1 MWFAKKSTLHQQ
13 EEKFSTKASALIDR
27 LNKPLPPIISSEK
40 NAETLVIVVSGGPN
54 VGKSTFIRFGLQNLI
69 AKHDSNRPDFYMSRH
84 IPTHVVGLKADLVS
98 AARQI
103 DPNLVQ
109 QTVGPFALDHF
120 TVDAFSEDGLQQ
132 IQNVY
137 RSILKVYHPVLVN
150 NDKAAERKEEIK
162 SSSLKSDSP
171 GFIYAATSSTPATAL
186 EAAKTI
192 EVSATLDSEADPDKE
207 HAVNNHLAS
216 AFSSSSYRMVNKRA
230 TNSPYYT
237 CLATK
242 RGSKDSRKFMK
253 PYELVKMLVERFEN
267 DGLASDASSPTD
279 LQKRFVVLGQGHN
292 KCVTKRKHVKLLWN
306 DRIHSIF
313 SLWLSHYWN
322 DFYGPHARKHI
333 ILFLDR
339 ISKYD
344 YLTPICDSLAPLV
357 VREPPSDDADRSWG
371 FVDNEDEEDADSL
384 EDNNRLSWSSTRK
397 RNEKKDSG
405 YASGSFSVSSY
416 LHHLPTSP
424 SPLSSPTTNEQFL
437 LKRLS
442 NNNCT
447 RINHQQEMPAIS
459 PNLNRLLRSPSYRKV
474 VTHSESHPN
483 LRSSYA
489 IYNNNTSSG
498 NSGPLLA
505 SNNDHDST
513 TYNLPRRAEFA
524 GGLINIDLV
533 AKPKNYYTTTPSFK
547 NTPSIAS
554 TRNGA
559 GWTLGTQL
567 LASSFI
573 SSFRQHRSDKDQSSY
588 DYKVFMKMTD
598 ANIAD
603 QLTWIEAE
611 LFCRIKPREF
621 VRNIWHSSVQSD
633 DSTFASS
640 SSNNALS
647 ASVAHFNFISAWA
660 VTMIVTQTRL
670 SKRVAVL
677 EKFMLIAVA
686 LRNHNNYNTLMA
698 ILAGINSAS
707 VLRLKQTRQAVCTK
721 KVYKQFQSLERL
733 MSTDRSFSSY
743 RMALKATGAPGIPYL
758 GIHNQDL
765 VSLAEANKDFRA
777 DGTIHWEKFRLMGE
791 TIMATIKFKHPGY
804 SIEPDSKILTLIA
817 DSNIL
822 SEDVKNNTSALS

>member
-1 MWFAKKSTLHQQ
+1 
-13 EEKFSTKASALIDR
+13 
-27 LNKPLPPIISSEK
+27 
-40 NAETLVIVVSGGPN
+40 
-54 VGKSTFIRFGLQNLI
+54 
-69 AKHDSNRPDFYMSRH
+69 
-84 IPTHVVGLKADLVS
+84 
-98 AARQI
+98 
-103 DPNLVQ
+103 
-109 QTVGPFALDHF
+109 
-120 TVDAFSEDGLQQ
+120 
-132 IQNVY
+132 
-137 RSILKVYHPVLVN
+137 
-150 NDKAAERKEEIK
+150 
-162 SSSLKSDSP
+162 
-171 GFIYAATSSTPATAL
+171 
-186 EAAKTI
+186 
-192 EVSATLDSEADPDKE
+192 
-207 HAVNNHLAS
+207 
-216 AFSSSSYRMVNKRA
+216 MVNKRA
-230 TNSPYYT
+230 TNTSYYT

-242 RGSKDSRKFMK
+242 RGSKDSSDSFGTGLTSEDIVDRLLSTEHSKSDENIIPVFLTFFRKFMK
-253 PYELVKMLVERFEN
+253 PYELVKILVERFEN
-267 DGLASDASSPTD
+267 DGVASDAPSPTD
-279 LQKRFVVLGQGHN
+279 LQK
-292 KCVTKRKHVKLLWN
+292 
-306 DRIHSIF
+306 RIHSIF

-357 VREPPSDDADRSWG
+357 VREPPSDDPDKSWG
-371 FVDNEDEEDADSL
+371 LVDDENEDDADSMCN
-384 EDNNRLSWSSTRK
+384 NNRLSWSSTRK

-416 LHHLPTSP
+416 IHHQPTSP
-424 SPLSSPTTNEQFL
+424 SPLSSPTTTETFL

-447 RINHQQEMPAIS
+447 RINQQQELPLIS
-459 PNLNRLLRSPSYRKV
+459 PNLNRLLRRSSNRKA

-489 IYNNNTSSG
+489 TNG
-498 NSGPLLA
+498 NRGPLLGPHHEHRSA
-505 SNNDHDST
+505 T
-513 TYNLPRRAEFA
+513 CELPSRAEFA
-524 GGLINIDLV
+524 GGLINIDHV
-533 AKPKNYYTTTPSFK
+533 AKLENYYTPSFK
-547 NTPSIAS
+547 IAPSIAS
-554 TRNGA
+554 TRHGA
-559 GWTLGTQL
+559 GWSLGTQL

-573 SSFRQHRSDKDQSSY
+573 SSFRQHQSDKDRSSY

-598 ANIAD
+598 AAIAD

-611 LFCRIKPREF
+611 LFCRIKSREF
-621 VRNIWHSSVQSD
+621 VRNIWHSSVHSEGPA
-633 DSTFASS
+633 FVSS
-640 SSNNALS
+640 SSNNNALS

-670 SKRVAVL
+670 SKRALVL

-707 VLRLKQTRQAVCTK
+707 VLRLKRTRQAVFTK
-721 KVYKQFQSLERL
+721 KVFKQFQSLERL

-791 TIMATIKFKHPGY
+791 TIMATMKFKYPGY
-804 SIEPDSKILTLIA
+804 SIEPDSKILTFIA
-817 DSNIL
+817 DSSIL
-822 SEDVKNNTSALS
+822 SEDEQYKRSTLIEPRLASSSTNRIRDLWLKM